1 MEAVLDNLKIAAQF
15 IKDLIAYVMNFFNSF
30 GAGSEDAE

>member
-1 MEAVLDNLKIAAQF
+1 MDTIMGNFQSVAQF
-15 IKDLIAYVMNFFNSF
+15 IKDLIAHIMNFFNAF

>member
-1 MEAVLDNLKIAAQF
+1 MEALLGNLQSAVQF
-15 IKDLIAYVMNFFNSF
+15 IKDFIAHIMSFFNSF

>member
-1 MEAVLDNLKIAAQF
+1 MEALLGNLMAAVQF
-15 IKDLIAYVMNFFNSF
+15 IKDFFAHIMNFFNSL

>member
-1 MEAVLDNLKIAAQF
+1 MDTVMANLQSAAQF
-15 IKDLIAYVMNFFNSF
+15 IKDLIAHIMNFFNAF

>member
-1 MEAVLDNLKIAAQF
+1 MEELLGNLQSAAQF
-15 IKDLIAYVMNFFNSF
+15 IRDIIAHIMSFFNSF